1 MSVFDYMRLEEFLK
15 ENFKGL
21 DDMELRMVCNL
32 IDGLNTN
39 KFLDDRRQ
47 VEITDVVEVGMVD
60 PEDDTLIETITPAVV
75 EGNPYDILEKILN
88 R

>member
-1 MSVFDYMRLEEFLK
+1 MSVYDYMRLEEFLK

-21 DDMELRMVCNL
+21 DNIELRMVCNL

-39 KFLDDRRQ
+39 KFLDDRKQ
-47 VEITDVVEVGMVD
+47 VDITDVVDVDMVGSD
-60 PEDDTLIETITPAVV
+60 AVV

-88 R
+88 KI

>member
-1 MSVFDYMRLEEFLK
+1 MSVFDYMKLEEFLK
-15 ENFKGL
+15 ERFKGL
-21 DDMELRMVCNL
+21 DNMELRMVCNL

-47 VEITDVVEVGMVD
+47 VDITDVVEVGMVD

-88 R
+88 K